1 MGRVVDLA
9 RAVAAELNGHE
20 FSMPFTAKYEPTPRL
35 SMEKI
40 TGLEVIV
47 VPGSCARD
55 RESRGNWMLYP
66 VVRIGVMRHISRAN
80 RETEVDELNSLCDE
94 ITDFLTERRPALA
107 PWASMSRVLD
117 LPSYIFEH
125 IMQYSVFD
133 GVIGIEYKAGIARGR
148 SY

>member
-47 VPGSCARD
+47 VPSSCARD

-66 VVRIGVMRHISRAN
+66 VVRIG
-80 RETEVDELNSLCDE
+80 EVDALNSLCDE
-94 ITDFLTERRPALA
+94 ITDYLTERRPEQA

-148 SY
+148 NY

>member
-9 RAVAAELNGHE
+9 SAVAAELNGHE

-66 VVRIGVMRHISRAN
+66 VVRIGVMSISRGRTA
-80 RETEVDELNSLCDE
+80 RRRSMNSTRSGDE

-125 IMQYSVFD
+125 IMRYSVFD

>member
-1 MGRVVDLA
+1 MGRVVELA
-9 RAVAAELNGHE
+9 KAVAAELNGRE
-20 FSMPFTAKYEPTPRL
+20 FSMPFTAKYEPIPRMA
-35 SMEKI
+35 MEKI

-47 VPGSCARD
+47 VPSSCARD

-66 VVRIGVMRHISRAN
+66 VIRIGVMKHISRAD
-80 RETEVDELNSLCDE
+80 RGEEVDALNSLCDE
-94 ITDFLTERRPALA
+94 ITDYLTERRPALA

-148 SY
+148 NY

>member
-1 MGRVVDLA
+1 MGRVVELA
-9 RAVAAELNGHE
+9 MAVAAELNWQE
-20 FSMPFTAKYEPTPRL
+20 FSMPFTAKYEPIPRMA
-35 SMEKI
+35 MEKI

-66 VVRIGVMRHISRAN
+66 VIRIGVMKHISRAD
-80 RETEVDELNSLCDE
+80 RGEEVDALNSLCDE

-148 SY
+148 NY